1 MKKIYS
7 IVLAGT
13 LVLMGL
19 SSCIEQID
27 PQANKLDDDKIV
39 SAEQASNAPG
49 SFDNF
54 VTGLTNS
61 LAGSFI
67 YSGDGH
73 DPYDFGYSS
82 FYLAR
87 DVMGND
93 IALDWDGDWYEVW
106 YTCHYALGPQYA
118 MCQFPL
124 TCFFGWIKNCNN
136 VIGMYKE
143 SPSPMKESGAGIAYC
158 MRALFYLDAVQMWGE
173 STYAKNPDGLTV
185 PKRSDDN
192 ATVTNMPRMTYKEA
206 FEFILSDL
214 NQAEALLKN
223 YTRQDVYTPNINVV
237 YGLKAR
243 VYLLMENWEDA
254 EKYAKLAQSGYSMMT
269 NEEYT
274 DRAKAFNTPN
284 NSWIMGM
291 TFKSTDPNIT
301 ENDGDGSWGTHMIA
315 EVQPSGMGYAANYGS
330 PKRIDAHLFSTI
342 PATDIRKGCYIDPA
356 VDELEG
362 DELVAALSK
371 YSDVPEQLVASGA
384 STTAGVLG
392 CYQLKFRPKDGE
404 HVNQYKAWTVAVPMM
419 RFEEMKLIE
428 IEAAGMQDE
437 GRGKQLLEEFAKV
450 RDPQFVYGEHERES
464 YYNGTT
470 GGFRN
475 EVWWQRR
482 VELWGEGFATYDIKR
497 LQKGIIRSYAGTNHV
512 KDYRWNVETVPQ
524 WMTLCF
530 VQNES
535 NYNKDLV
542 QNPIPTHE
550 VGDDPVYVW

>member
-1 MKKIYS
+1 
-7 IVLAGT
+7 
-13 LVLMGL
+13 
-19 SSCIEQID
+19 
-27 PQANKLDDDKIV
+27 
-39 SAEQASNAPG
+39 
-49 SFDNF
+49 
-54 VTGLTNS
+54 
-61 LAGSFI
+61 
-67 YSGDGH
+67 
-73 DPYDFGYSS
+73 
-82 FYLAR
+82 
-87 DVMGND
+87 
-93 IALDWDGDWYEVW
+93 
-106 YTCHYALGPQYA
+106 
-118 MCQFPL
+118 
-124 TCFFGWIKNCNN
+124 
-136 VIGMYKE
+136 
-143 SPSPMKESGAGIAYC
+143 
-158 MRALFYLDAVQMWGE
+158 
-173 STYAKNPDGLTV
+173 
-185 PKRSDDN
+185 
-192 ATVTNMPRMTYKEA
+192 
-206 FEFILSDL
+206 
-214 NQAEALLKN
+214 
-223 YTRQDVYTPNINVV
+223 
-237 YGLKAR
+237 
-243 VYLLMENWEDA
+243 
-254 EKYAKLAQSGYSMMT
+254 
-269 NEEYT
+269 
-274 DRAKAFNTPN
+274 
-284 NSWIMGM
+284 
-291 TFKSTDPNIT
+291 
-301 ENDGDGSWGTHMIA
+301 MIA

-362 DELVAALSK
+362 EELIAALSK
-371 YSDVPEQLVASGA
+371 YSDVPEQLAASGA
-384 STTAGVLG
+384 STKAGVLG

-404 HVNQYKAWTVAVPMM
+404 HVDQYKAWTVAVPMM

-530 VQNES
+530 VQSES

-550 VGDDPVYVW
+550 VGDDPEYVW